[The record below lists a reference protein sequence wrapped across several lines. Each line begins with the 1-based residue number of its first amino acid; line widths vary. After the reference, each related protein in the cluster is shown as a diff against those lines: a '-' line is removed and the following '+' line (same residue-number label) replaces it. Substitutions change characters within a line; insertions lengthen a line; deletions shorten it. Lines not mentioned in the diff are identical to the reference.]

1 MPGASPAPPPLPFRL
16 RTVLVLA
23 LLGGAIWFLHPRAM
37 AAYKLHTSA
46 STVADYALCM
56 VGPTGP
62 VLLRDHPADFR
73 RLVRRRVVSAAPN
86 DRPFQQCA
94 KAAREITG
102 SAEIERAHMAT
113 AWSFVEHG
121 GAAADRARASRKPE
135 LTVDALEVSARPLA
149 ELSKR
154 AWPFSRE
161 GYVSLMKP
169 SLRAREAIH
178 PIELPRPVA
187 GSGLPAWRT
196 HYQAV
201 TRQGKDVW
209 VALGRGAN
217 LSVLRSSDSGIN
229 WRAASGNDPH
239 IAEIAERCPTGAT
252 GRSFVFVLS
261 NDARSTLVTSLGPDA
276 PPDTHGLCPADRE
289 IFAAACDE
297 RALVA
302 AVKPETSRDVTLYLC
317 PYRARCTV
325 MPLPRFAGVGA
336 LPRYP
341 LDVARLGGTTIVA
354 VTLHG
359 IVRVSSTRDDGRSW
373 TPFTVAFD
381 ETEHLNLRVDVKT
394 PSRLLAIGDR
404 VLLYGGAAKSKQTY
418 SVLASDDLGASW
430 RSP

>member
-16 RTVLVLA
+16 RTVLVLV
-23 LLGGAIWFLHPRAM
+23 LLGGAAWFFHPRAM

-62 VLLRDHPADFR
+62 VLLRDHPEDFR

-102 SAEIERAHMAT
+102 SAEVERAHMAT

-121 GAAADRARASRKPE
+121 GAAADRARASRKRE
-135 LTVDALEVSARPLA
+135 LRVDDLEVSARPLA
-149 ELSKR
+149 ELSRR
-154 AWPFSRE
+154 AWPFARE

-178 PIELPRPVA
+178 PIELPLPVA
-187 GSGLPAWRT
+187 GSGLPAWRS

-201 TRQGKDVW
+201 ARQGKDTW
-209 VALGRGAN
+209 LALGRGAN
-217 LSVLRSSDSGIN
+217 LAVLRSNDGGIH
-229 WRAASGNDPH
+229 WRAASATDPH
-239 IAEIAERCPTGAT
+239 VAEIAERCPTGLA
-252 GRSFVFVLS
+252 GRSFVFALS
-261 NDARSTLVTSLGPDA
+261 DNGKTLLVSSLGPDA
-276 PPDTHGLCPADRE
+276 APVAHPLVAADRE

-302 AVKPETSRDVTLYLC
+302 AAKPENGRDVTLHLC
-317 PYRARCTV
+317 PYRGRCGA
-325 MPLPRFAGVGA
+325 MPLPRFTGVGA

-341 LDVARLGGTTIVA
+341 LDVARIQGTTIVA

-359 IVRVSSTRDDGRSW
+359 IVRVSSTRDDGRTW
-373 TPFTVAFD
+373 TPFTIAFD
-381 ETEHLNLRVDVKT
+381 EAEHPGLPVNVKT
-394 PSRLLAIGDR
+394 PSRLLAIGER
-404 VLLYGGAAKSKQTY
+404 VLLYGGAAKPKQTY
-418 SVLASDDLGASW
+418 AVLASDDFGASW

>member
-1 MPGASPAPPPLPFRL
+1 L

-62 VLLRDHPADFR
+62 ALLRDHPADFR

-94 KAAREITG
+94 KAAREVTG
-102 SAEIERAHMAT
+102 SAEIERAHLAT

-121 GAAADRARASRKPE
+121 GAAADRARASRKRE
-135 LTVDALEVSARPLA
+135 LTVDDLEVSARQLA
-149 ELSKR
+149 ELSRR

-187 GSGLPAWRT
+187 GSGLPAWRS

-201 TRQGKDVW
+201 ARQGKDVW
-209 VALGRGAN
+209 LALGRGAN
-217 LSVLRSSDSGIN
+217 LAVLRSNDGGIN
-229 WRAASGNDPH
+229 WRAAKAFDPH
-239 IAEIAERCPTGAT
+239 VADVAERCPTGPP
-252 GRSFVFVLS
+252 GRAFVFSLS
-261 NDARSTLVTSLGPDA
+261 SDGKSTLVTSLGPDA
-276 PPDTHGLCPADRE
+276 TPDTYGLSPADHE
-289 IFAAACDE
+289 IFGAACDE

-302 AVKPETSRDVTLYLC
+302 AVKPESSRDVTLYLC

-325 MPLPRFAGVGA
+325 MPLPRFASVGA

-341 LDVARLGGTTIVA
+341 LDVARVSGTTIVA

-359 IVRVSSTRDDGRSW
+359 IVRVSSTRDDGRNW

-381 ETEHLNLRVDVKT
+381 EAEHSDLRVNVKT
-394 PSRLLAIGDR
+394 PSRLLAIGER

-430 RSP
+430 RTP